1 MVLAAN
7 NSDKYEL
14 EEVTEEEGKAFAKK
28 INAIF
33 ESISTKEKDGS
44 IDRLFQKIGIR
55 VLHPNY
61 NDNDNDDNPK
71 KIERPNKN
79 LKLLKKKGK
88 NVKKGFC

>member
-28 INAIF
+28 IKAIS

-44 IDRLFQKIGIR
+44 IDRLFRKIGIR
-55 VLHPNY
+55 FLHPNY
-61 NDNDNDDNPK
+61 NDNDDNPK
-71 KIERPNKN
+71 KNKQPNKS
-79 LKLLKKKGK
+79 LK
-88 NVKKGFC
+88 

>member
-7 NSDKYEL
+7 SSDKYKL

-44 IDRLFQKIGIR
+44 IDKLFRKIGIR

-61 NDNDNDDNPK
+61 NDNDDNP
-71 KIERPNKN
+71 IEKEQPNKS
-79 LKLLKKKGK
+79 LKLLKKKERMAK
-88 NVKKGFC
+88 KDSVK

>member
-1 MVLAAN
+1 MVPAAN
-7 NSDKYEL
+7 NSDKYDL

-44 IDRLFQKIGIR
+44 IDKLFRKIGIR

-61 NDNDNDDNPK
+61 NDNDDNQK
-71 KIERPNKN
+71 IIERPNKN